1 METGRKETGRRET
14 GRKEKRWKEMGGKT
28 NGSKERGVGETVAKE
43 SVGKETI
50 VKAMGVRETGGR
62 VSGVKTTG
70 AQVSK
75 ATGGKGERLMSER
88 EPDNSLPPSDKTARQ
103 HVMEGINRKS
113 CSEAV
118 MEGVRKRARVFV
130 GDSIVRKTE
139 RVLNKGDDVVVC
151 LPGAKIEAITERVE
165 NIVGSGKGGSVLVHV
180 GTNNV
185 EREGT
190 RKYRNLV
197 RTLKQTRVEQVI
209 LSGILPVIGR
219 RGHRYR
225 NCRGVAINMLVE
237 KLCRE
242 EEVGFVDLWGNFVG
256 RADMYMKDGLHLS
269 GKGTAVF
276 AAVDIGMGSI

>member
-1 METGRKETGRRET
+1 M
-14 GRKEKRWKEMGGKT
+14 
-28 NGSKERGVGETVAKE
+28 
-43 SVGKETI
+43 
-50 VKAMGVRETGGR
+50 
-62 VSGVKTTG
+62 
-70 AQVSK
+70 
-75 ATGGKGERLMSER
+75 TGGKGDRLMSER
-88 EPDNSLPPSDKTARQ
+88 EPDDSLPPSDKTASQ
-103 HVMEGINRKS
+103 N
-113 CSEAV
+113 V

-130 GDSIVRKTE
+130 GDSIVRKTD
-139 RVLNKGDDVVVC
+139 RVLNNGDDVVVC

-185 EREGT
+185 EMEGT
-190 RKYRNLV
+190 TVIVRKYRNLV

-209 LSGILPVIGR
+209 LLGILPVKGR
-219 RGHRYR
+219 RGHKYR

-269 GKGTAVF
+269 GNGAAVF
-276 AAVDIGMGSI
+276 ADGLTAAVDSGMGSITKHYLNLKRRGLLRYASNRTRAH